1 MDKINVAI
9 GSDHAGFE
17 LKEFIL
23 NNLGETINFE
33 DFGTD
38 SKESCDFPDYA
49 ERVSE
54 FIVNNSNYKGVLI
67 CGTGVGMSIAANKF
81 EGIRAANVTDIKT
94 AVQCVEHNDANILCL
109 GANNVSQDLSIEII
123 NNFLSSVFI
132 EEEKYIQRI
141 NKINKLDD
149 KA

>member
-49 ERVSE
+49 ASVSK

-67 CGTGVGMSIAANKF
+67 CGTGVGMAIAANKH

-123 NNFLSSVFI
+123 NNFLSSALI

-141 NKINKLDD
+141 NKINKLND